1 MNTEQVSTDYILNEQ
16 QRTQYEVDGY
26 LLASGLISDIVAEK
40 AEKSMWEL
48 MEMDPDNPQTW
59 SNIPTAANHEKSRNI
74 VIYNGIQMPE
84 LLACATS
91 EYIQATSELIN
102 LPINDIHPPQAI
114 HTQNLFPVKKT
125 WQWPTAHVD
134 GIPKEHMHLTFPGP
148 YRIASLVFLSDVEK
162 FGGGTIVWP
171 GSHHK
176 IRQLAESAPEK
187 YAHLYDLNKDIPA
200 LDLGDPIELL
210 PKRGD
215 ILFFKHLFGHN
226 GSLNINQSPRLLM
239 RYFCACDECKR
250 WKKTDEWSHWTP

>member
-1 MNTEQVSTDYILNEQ
+1 
-16 QRTQYEVDGY
+16 
-26 LLASGLISDIVAEK
+26 
-40 AEKSMWEL
+40 
-48 MEMDPDNPQTW
+48 
-59 SNIPTAANHEKSRNI
+59 
-74 VIYNGIQMPE
+74 
-84 LLACATS
+84 
-91 EYIQATSELIN
+91 
-102 LPINDIHPPQAI
+102 
-114 HTQNLFPVKKT
+114 
-125 WQWPTAHVD
+125 
-134 GIPKEHMHLTFPGP
+134 MHLTFPGP
-148 YRIASLVFLSDVEK
+148 YRIASLVFLSDIEK

-215 ILFFKHLFGHN
+215 ILFFQHLFGHN

-239 RYFCACDECKR
+239 RYFCACNECKR

>member
-59 SNIPTAANHEKSRNI
+59 SNIPTSANHEKSRNI

-91 EYIQATSELIN
+91 EYIQATAELIN

-162 FGGGTIVWP
+162 FGGGNYC
-171 GSHHK
+171 
-176 IRQLAESAPEK
+176 LAWFPS
-187 YAHLYDLNKDIPA
+187 
-200 LDLGDPIELL
+200 
-210 PKRGD
+210 
-215 ILFFKHLFGHN
+215 
-226 GSLNINQSPRLLM
+226 
-239 RYFCACDECKR
+239 
-250 WKKTDEWSHWTP
+250 